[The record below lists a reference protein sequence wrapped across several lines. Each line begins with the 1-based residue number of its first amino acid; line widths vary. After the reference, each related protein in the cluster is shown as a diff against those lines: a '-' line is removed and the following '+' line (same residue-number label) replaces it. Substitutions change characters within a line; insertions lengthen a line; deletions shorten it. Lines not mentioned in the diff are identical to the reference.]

1 MEAIKRQIAEAKNQ
15 LVKEETTKSETDRD
29 ISIRRAGVADREQA
43 VAILTKTSDTLY
55 RKTVSQKEE
64 MNTLTELNDD
74 LQEEKNTSR
83 NKIFFKTDEKNAL
96 YAENIVIVE
105 KIKSIKTKTIALWE
119 ENREINQSIS
129 EKTEENEQLR
139 IKISE
144 CRA

>member
-15 LVKEETTKSETDRD
+15 LDKEEITKTETDRD

-43 VAILTKTSDTLY
+43 VRILTATSNTLFRKTS
-55 RKTVSQKEE
+55 SQAEE
-64 MNTLTELNDD
+64 MNTLKRLNDT

-83 NKIFFKTDEKNAL
+83 NNIFFHEDKRTEL
-96 YAENIVIVE
+96 HAENIVIVE

>member
-15 LVKEETTKSETDRD
+15 LVKEETAKSVTDRD
-29 ISIRRAGVADREQA
+29 ISIRRTGVADKEQA
-43 VAILTKTSDTLY
+43 VRILTDTSNALY
-55 RKTVSQKEE
+55 RKIVSQDEE
-64 MNTLTELNDD
+64 MNTLTKLNDK
-74 LQEEKNTSR
+74 LQEEKITSR
-83 NKIFFKTDEKNAL
+83 NDIFFQTDEKNAL

-105 KIKSIKTKTIALWE
+105 KINSLQTKTIAIWE
-119 ENREINQSIS
+119 ENRETKQSIS

>member
-15 LVKEETTKSETDRD
+15 LVKEEITKTETDRD

-43 VAILTKTSDTLY
+43 VRILTETSNTLFRKTS
-55 RKTVSQKEE
+55 SQAEE
-64 MNTLTELNDD
+64 MNTLKRLNDT

-83 NKIFFKTDEKNAL
+83 NNIFFHEDKRTEL
-96 YAENIVIVE
+96 HAENIVIVE
-105 KIKSIKTKTIALWE
+105 KIKSIRTKTIALWE
-119 ENREINQSIS
+119 ENRETKQSIS